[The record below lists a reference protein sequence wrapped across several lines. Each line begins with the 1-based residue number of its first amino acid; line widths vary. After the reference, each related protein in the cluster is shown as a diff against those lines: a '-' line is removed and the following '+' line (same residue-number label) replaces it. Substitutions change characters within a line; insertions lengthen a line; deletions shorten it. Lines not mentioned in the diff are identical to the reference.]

1 MYGAVQVI
9 DIILKEFLP
18 SIEHHAMSGSV
29 LIRSADPV
37 FEDQKAVNMAVDILS
52 ERGYSVSFD
61 TKVEVGLILV
71 SPAPVCTTNPICISV
86 SQSGWTHAPLR
97 SFPLS
102 HRNTTFLCALLV
114 LISAGL

>member
-1 MYGAVQVI
+1 MGAVQVI

-61 TKVEVGLILV
+61 TKVEVGLFLV
-71 SPAPVCTTNPICISV
+71 SPLVCSCTTNQFATAFPRA
-86 SQSGWTHAPLR
+86 GGPTHL
-97 SFPLS
+97 
-102 HRNTTFLCALLV
+102 
-114 LISAGL
+114 

>member
-1 MYGAVQVI
+1 MCLVSCVCVSCVVHVYGAVQVI

-61 TKVEVGLILV
+61 TKVEVGLFLV
-71 SPAPVCTTNPICISV
+71 SPLVCTTNLFATAFPRA
-86 SQSGWTHAPLR
+86 GGPTHL
-97 SFPLS
+97 
-102 HRNTTFLCALLV
+102 
-114 LISAGL
+114 